1 MSQLKEL
8 LRIRDYR
15 YLWFAQVLSD
25 FGDNLTFFTL
35 LILIQRLTGSTVAL
49 AGLMVAVTLPTLVF
63 GTLAGVYVDR
73 FDRRRAMLISDLL
86 RAVFVLGF
94 LFVRSEGLILFIY
107 AIAFVQASIGTVF
120 NPARAAFLPS
130 VVGTDRLLA
139 ANSVSQTSRIVFNL
153 LGTGAAGILAAVGPT
168 LAPAFVIDAATF
180 FLSFLLISRI
190 RTSGVPEKQP
200 TSKVWAEMKA
210 GFRVM
215 VGSRPLR
222 AVMIALSVTMLGLGA
237 VNVLFVP
244 FLIDDLNVSEA
255 FLGAVE
261 ASQVAGLVVSG
272 TLVALLAT
280 RLRPSTLVSAGLLGL
295 GVFVA
300 GISGAT
306 AVWHIMVML
315 FFVGL
320 SVGPVQAGANTLSQT
335 LIEDSMRGRV
345 GGALNTLVSG
355 ANIVSM
361 GLAGV
366 AAAAVGTRNV
376 FLLSGGLVF
385 LSGLL
390 AFLLFRELRSAPP
403 SEIETVT
410 AGYGREKPDYE

>member
-8 LRIRDYR
+8 LQIRDYR
-15 YLWFAQVLSD
+15 YLWFAQILSD
-25 FGDNLTFFTL
+25 FGDNLTFLTL

-49 AGLMVAVTLPTLVF
+49 AGLMVAITLPTLVF

-73 FDRRRAMLISDLL
+73 IDRKKAMLVSDLL
-86 RAVFVLGF
+86 RAIVVLGF
-94 LFVRSEGLILFIY
+94 LFVRSEELIPFIY
-107 AIAFVQASIGTVF
+107 LIGFVQASIGTVF
-120 NPARAAFLPS
+120 NPARAAFLPA
-130 VVGTDRLLA
+130 VVGTERLLA

-153 LGTGAAGILAAVGPT
+153 LGTGAAGILAAVAPT
-168 LAPAFVIDAATF
+168 LAPAFIIDSATF
-180 FLSFLLISRI
+180 FVSFLLIGRI
-190 RTSGVPEKQP
+190 RTSGIPEEP
-200 TSKVWAEMKA
+200 TESRIWAEMTA

-215 VGSRPLR
+215 IGSRPLR
-222 AVMIALSVTMLGLGA
+222 AVMVALSVTMLGLGA

-244 FLIDDLNVSEA
+244 FLIDDLSVSEA

-272 TLVALLAT
+272 TVVALLAT
-280 RLRPSTLVSAGLLGL
+280 KLRPSTLVSAGLLGV

-355 ANIVSM
+355 ANVVSM
-361 GLAGV
+361 GLAGL

-376 FLLSGGLVF
+376 FLISGGLVF

-390 AFLLFRELRSAPP
+390 AFLLFRELRVTPP
-403 SEIETVT
+403 SEIERAA
-410 AGYGREKPDYE
+410 AGYGGEQANLE

>member
-1 MSQLKEL
+1 MSQLKDL

-15 YLWFAQVLSD
+15 YLWLAQILSD
-25 FGDNLTFFTL
+25 FGDNLTFLTL

-49 AGLMVAVTLPTLVF
+49 AGLMVAITLPTLVF

-73 FDRRRAMLISDLL
+73 IDRRRAMMVSDLL
-86 RAVFVLGF
+86 RAIVVLGF
-94 LFVRSEGLILFIY
+94 LFVRSEELIPFIY
-107 AIAFVQASIGTVF
+107 VIGFVQAAIGTVF

-130 VVGTDRLLA
+130 VVGTDKLLA

-153 LGTGAAGILAAVGPT
+153 LGTGAAGIIAAVAPT
-168 LAPAFVIDAATF
+168 LAPAFIIDSATF
-180 FLSFLLISRI
+180 FASFLLISRI
-190 RTSGVPEKQP
+190 RISGRPEKTEQ
-200 TSKVWAEMKA
+200 SRVWAEMKA
-210 GFRVM
+210 GLRVM
-215 VGSRPLR
+215 IGSGPLR

-244 FLIDDLNVSEA
+244 FLIDDLGVSEM

-272 TLVALLAT
+272 TIVALLAT
-280 RLRPSTLVSAGLLGL
+280 RLRPSTLVSAGLLGV
-295 GVFVA
+295 GAFVGA
-300 GISGAT
+300 ISGAT
-306 AVWHIMVML
+306 AVWHVMVML
-315 FFVGL
+315 FFVGIA
-320 SVGPVQAGANTLSQT
+320 VGPVQAGANTLSQT

-355 ANIVSM
+355 ANVVSM
-361 GLAGV
+361 GLAGL

-390 AFLLFRELRSAPP
+390 SFFLFRELRVASLSDMERA
-403 SEIETVT
+403 VAV
-410 AGYGREKPDYE
+410 AGGDQLNNE